1 MKVAENRKALITG
14 GASGFGREIAR
25 TLKAAGAAVAVVDVN
40 AERAEE
46 TAAELGSGAIG
57 IGADVR
63 SASDVRAA
71 VDRTV
76 EAFGGLDTLVISAGV
91 FHMGE
96 LESVTEEEWDRTLG
110 VNLKGAFLVTQAAM
124 PHLRESGRGRVVMI
138 SSDAGQRGFAE
149 LAPYTASKFGLNGL
163 MESVAAEVASDNVTV
178 NTLCPV
184 GCPTT
189 GMGQEVLAEKIRRV
203 GGTPEEIMAKA
214 AATNPLGRNVLETD
228 VADAVLFLV
237 SEHSGFITGVALD
250 LDGGASLG
258 SVPAVEA

>member
-1 MKVAENRKALITG
+1 MNVADDRKALITG

-25 TLKAAGAAVAVVDVN
+25 TLKAANAAVAVVDVN
-40 AERAEE
+40 AELAEE
-46 TAAELGSGAIG
+46 TAAELGSDAIG

-63 SASDVRAA
+63 SPADVRTA
-71 VDRTV
+71 VDRAV

-96 LESVTEEEWDRTLG
+96 LDQVTEEDWDRTLD
-110 VNLKGAFLVTQAAM
+110 VNLKGAFLTTQAAM

-138 SSDAGQRGFAE
+138 SSDAGQRGFAA

-163 MESVAAEVASDNVTV
+163 MESVAAEVAGDNVTV

-189 GMGQEVLAEKIRRV
+189 GMGQEVLAEKIRLT
-203 GGTPEEIMAKA
+203 GDSPQDIMARA

-237 SEHSGFITGVALD
+237 SEHSSFITGVALD
-250 LDGGASLG
+250 VDGGASLG
-258 SVPAVEA
+258 AVPGV

>member
-1 MKVAENRKALITG
+1 MKVADNRKALVTG

-25 TLKAAGAAVAVVDVN
+25 TLSAAGAAVAVVDVD
-40 AERAEE
+40 AKRAEE

-57 IGADVR
+57 LGADVR
-63 SASDVRAA
+63 SAADVRAA
-71 VDRTV
+71 VDRVV
-76 EAFGGLDTLVISAGV
+76 ESFGGLDTVVISAGV

-96 LESVTEEEWDRTLG
+96 LDGVTEDDWDRTLD
-110 VNLKGAFLVTQAAM
+110 VNLKGAFLATQAAM

-138 SSDAGQRGFAE
+138 SSDAGKRGFSA

-163 MESVAAEVASDNVTV
+163 MESVAAEVAADNVTV

-189 GMGQEVLAEKIRRV
+189 GMGLEVLAEKINRTGETAER
-203 GGTPEEIMAKA
+203 IMAKA
-214 AATNPLGRNVLETD
+214 AATNPLGRNVVETD

-237 SEHSGFITGVALD
+237 SEHAGFITGVALD
-250 LDGGASLG
+250 VDGGASLG
-258 SVPAVEA
+258 SVPGVE

>member
-1 MKVAENRKALITG
+1 MKVADNRKALVTG

-25 TLKAAGAAVAVVDVN
+25 TLSAAGAAVAVVDVDGK
-40 AERAEE
+40 RAEE

-57 IGADVR
+57 VGADVR
-63 SASDVRAA
+63 SAADVRAA
-71 VDRTV
+71 VDRAV
-76 EAFGGLDTLVISAGV
+76 ESFGGLDTLVISAGV

-96 LESVTEEEWDRTLG
+96 LDQVTEDDWDRTLD
-110 VNLKGAFLVTQAAM
+110 VNLKGAFLATQAAM

-138 SSDAGQRGFAE
+138 SSDAGKRGFSA

-163 MESVAAEVASDNVTV
+163 MESVAAEVAADNVTV

-189 GMGQEVLAEKIRRV
+189 GMGQEVLAEKIERT
-203 GGTPEEIMAKA
+203 GDTAEEIMARA

-237 SEHSGFITGVALD
+237 SEHASFLTGVALD
-250 LDGGASLG
+250 VDGGASLG
-258 SVPAVEA
+258 SVPGVE

>member
-1 MKVAENRKALITG
+1 MKVADNRKALVTG

-25 TLKAAGAAVAVVDVN
+25 TLSAAGAAVAVVDLDG
-40 AERAEE
+40 ERAEQ
-46 TAAELGSGAIG
+46 TAAELDSGAIG

-63 SASDVRAA
+63 SPADVRAA
-71 VDRTV
+71 VDRAV
-76 EAFGGLDTLVISAGV
+76 EAFGGLDTLVVSAGV

-96 LESVTEEEWDRTLG
+96 LDGVTEEDWDRTLD

-124 PHLRESGRGRVVMI
+124 LHLRESGRGRVVMI
-138 SSDAGQRGFAE
+138 SSDAGKRGFAA

-163 MESVAAEVASDNVTV
+163 MESVAAEVAADNVTV

-189 GMGQEVLAEKIRRV
+189 GMGQEVLAEKIQRT
-203 GGTPEEIMAKA
+203 GDTAEAIMARA

-237 SEHSGFITGVALD
+237 SEHAGFLTGVALD
-250 LDGGASLG
+250 VDGGASLG
-258 SVPAVEA
+258 SVPGVA

>member
-1 MKVAENRKALITG
+1 MNVAENRKALVTG

-25 TLKAAGAAVAVVDVN
+25 TLKAAGAAVAVADVN
-40 AERAEE
+40 AEQAEE
-46 TAAELGSGAIG
+46 TAAELGSDAIG

-63 SASDVRAA
+63 SASDVRAV

-76 EAFGGLDTLVISAGV
+76 EAFGGLDTLVVSAGV

-96 LESVTEEEWDRTLG
+96 LEGVTEEEWDRTLD

-138 SSDAGQRGFAE
+138 SSDAGKRGFAE

-163 MESVAAEVASDNVTV
+163 MESVAAEVAKDNVTV

-237 SEHSGFITGVALD
+237 SEHSSFLTGVALD
-250 LDGGASLG
+250 VDGGASLG
-258 SVPAVEA
+258 AVPAVEA

>member
-1 MKVAENRKALITG
+1 MKVADNRKALVTG

-25 TLKAAGAAVAVVDVN
+25 TLSAAGAAVTVVDLDG
-40 AERAEE
+40 ERAEQ
-46 TAAELGSGAIG
+46 TAAELDSGAIG

-63 SASDVRAA
+63 SAADVRAA
-71 VDRTV
+71 VERAV

-96 LESVTEEEWDRTLG
+96 LDGVTEEVWDRTLD

-138 SSDAGQRGFAE
+138 SSDAGKRGFAA

-163 MESVAAEVASDNVTV
+163 MESVAAEVAADNVTV

-189 GMGQEVLAEKIRRV
+189 GMGQEVLAEKIERT
-203 GGTPEEIMAKA
+203 GDTAEAIMARA

-237 SEHSGFITGVALD
+237 SEHASFLTGVALD
-250 LDGGASLG
+250 VDGGASLG
-258 SVPAVEA
+258 AVPGV

>member
-1 MKVAENRKALITG
+1 MNVADGRKALITG
-14 GASGFGREIAR
+14 GGSGFGREIAR
-25 TLKAAGAAVAVVDVN
+25 TLKAANAAVAVVDVDG
-40 AERAEE
+40 ARAEE

-63 SASDVRAA
+63 SATDVRAA
-71 VDRTV
+71 VDRVV
-76 EAFGGLDTLVISAGV
+76 EELGGLDTLVISAGV

-96 LESVTEEEWDRTLG
+96 LDQVTEEDWDRTLD
-110 VNLKGAFLVTQAAM
+110 VNLKGAFLTTQAAM

-138 SSDAGQRGFAE
+138 SSDAGQRGFAA

-163 MESVAAEVASDNVTV
+163 MESVAAEVAGDNVTV

-189 GMGQEVLAEKIRRV
+189 GMGQEVLAEKIKLT
-203 GGTPEEIMAKA
+203 GDSPQDIMARA

-237 SEHSGFITGVALD
+237 SEHSSFITGVALD
-250 LDGGASLG
+250 VDGGASLG
-258 SVPAVEA
+258 AVPGVEA